1 MRFKVLLVV
10 AFVVLMLLL
19 IRRTGTEHP
28 SSQLTDNNSTASDTA
43 PVQRTSPASSAFADE
58 IISVD
63 ATSLIAA
70 YQTDEKA
77 ATARY
82 ENRKLAVTGVLSGF
96 FTTSLGFADTALV
109 TMGESHPL
117 IIDETLRIPGISA
130 YSKGSL
136 LFGLRDPHALADRLR
151 VGKTV
156 TLVCTARDPMPVS
169 ATPLGIIDHPEYRV
183 ILRDCTLQTAPN
195 EAAVSKGSAN
205 PRTTPRAVEG
215 NDPVDSY
222 QPCPQA
228 TQPLRVPE
236 QIDLDEPADF
246 SSSKEPPPQF
256 TFLFSEHG
264 VDVYAVRTN
273 KFGPAGYDRLAL
285 LVFQDEKVRRDVLRT
300 YITSGL
306 VQWAYSDTGVQD
318 WKPIVNFKYVTLDF
332 GWLQRDTGW
341 EPWVKSAVFYAPP
354 ACNSVSEPPGARP
367 SSMIGIYI
375 SASPS
380 ELPHDSLR
388 YRAAQALWKFQMQ
401 ERSK

>member
-10 AFVVLMLLL
+10 AFIVLMLLL
-19 IRRTGTEHP
+19 IRRTGPEPP
-28 SSQLTDNNSTASDTA
+28 SSELTDNNSTASDTA
-43 PVQRTSPASSAFADE
+43 PVQSTSPASSAIADE

-130 YSKGSL
+130 YSEDSL
-136 LFGLRDPHALADRLR
+136 LFGLRDPHTLADRLR

-156 TLVCTARDPMPVS
+156 TLVCTARDPTPVNE
-169 ATPLGIIDHPEYRV
+169 TPLGIIDHPEYRV
-183 ILRDCTLQTAPN
+183 ILRDCTLQTAQN
-195 EAAVSKGSAN
+195 EAAAPKGSAN
-205 PRTTPRAVEG
+205 PRTTAQVGEG
-215 NDPVDSY
+215 NEPVDSY

-228 TQPLRVPE
+228 TKPLRVPE
-236 QIDLDEPADF
+236 QIDLDGPADF
-246 SSSKEPPPQF
+246 SSPKEPPPQF

-285 LVFQDEKVRRDVLRT
+285 LVFQDEKIRRDVLRT
-300 YITSGL
+300 YFTSG
-306 VQWAYSDTGVQD
+306 VVKWAYTDSGGQD
-318 WKPIVNFKYVTLDF
+318 W
-332 GWLQRDTGW
+332 
-341 EPWVKSAVFYAPP
+341 
-354 ACNSVSEPPGARP
+354 
-367 SSMIGIYI
+367 
-375 SASPS
+375 
-380 ELPHDSLR
+380 
-388 YRAAQALWKFQMQ
+388 
-401 ERSK
+401 